1 MSRYNGFYGQ
11 NGYFLQDCIV
21 TVILTRHNAT
31 CLGMLPKNP
40 LLFLLLIILILVFVV
55 FIFFC
60 FLNQF

>member
-1 MSRYNGFYGQ
+1 MSKFNGFYGQ

-40 LLFLLLIILILVFVV
+40 LLFRLLIILIVV
-55 FIFFC
+55 FIEFIIFG